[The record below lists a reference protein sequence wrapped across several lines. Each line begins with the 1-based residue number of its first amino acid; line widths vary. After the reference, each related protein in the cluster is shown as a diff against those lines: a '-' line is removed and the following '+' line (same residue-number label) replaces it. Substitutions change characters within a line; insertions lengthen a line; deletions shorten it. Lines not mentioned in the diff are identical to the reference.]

1 MKKKVTRLRP
11 SPNEEARIIR
21 EECDRRR
28 KLRLQQVREQQRE
41 FAHHIRQEV
50 EQKRQRELER
60 LEKELRDEWE
70 QQHREKLHHLQQ
82 LYQESLQL
90 LGQGHRDAKENEPD
104 MGAIARKEV
113 ENYTKA
119 KDRYKDALKEL
130 KSQRLK
136 DHERQNRLINAR
148 KKALQAEKER
158 SARVA
163 SLPLTIQPSQS
174 VETKKQHVVKKIDLN
189 AFATT
194 HYHMSEG
201 TVEREVESNEPT
213 AQEGAELEV
222 RRLEE
227 LQEEEKRRRREQ
239 LEKARHRGMQAMRRE
254 HLTQDHGRLLDELEH
269 MHQADRLRK
278 RQQVSTVPS
287 GIPQPLYMRQEARED
302 FQREMEFALEDVY
315 TGERGDTLVQLVPK
329 PLPALSPAVQDQD
342 LNVTL
347 DETPSQGEEN
357 THPETQQ
364 GHVEQDI
371 SGQVK
376 PSKPAHKQ
384 ALRKLLDRIRSQ
396 RNDWTE
402 PSHASAAEP
411 PAVLTD
417 EIPERDTSIDTG
429 SLTSVEKSKLFPSAP
444 ELERTKQ
451 VSAANSPV
459 PDVPTKRIQEF
470 AEEKEKQ
477 AQQEEELERQ
487 KQEQVALLRELEE
500 QRVKLEQMLLEAQQ
514 EREHLKAAV
523 RAREQQA
530 QRRQPQAPFQ
540 GVPAVSPGP
549 VAELPTLQPPPPAGE
564 DEHARQLQEY
574 QQRLLEQNRI
584 HRRTVEVARQRL
596 EEYKRALQLRYTLTA
611 RAAPPP
617 PPPLPPP
624 LPRLIPQPPF
634 PPPFLPAAVQLP
646 ATPAAPHWVHVRP
659 RSPVGIPTRASDRM
673 ASPPRP
679 PGTGASLHASPVL
692 DEELSF
698 SSSTLSQSPDVS
710 SLTDDIMERVTKH
723 LQERVR
729 PSAFTGDSPIPPTPA
744 AAHLPLQ
751 STPGSLL
758 DSGSGGRAPA
768 AAEDE
773 VETQRRDL
781 REAQRRVAE
790 QREAVLL
797 QQREQLE
804 KLQRQ
809 EAEMEQM
816 RRQRE
821 ALQALM
827 QTNVQPPPGATEVS
841 EPIGR
846 TRRKLLATLLRAIED
861 SSGGSLSHLEEHPGR
876 GGSRSSQE
884 NIPDTSLHQTDPV
897 FPSHVPAGPS
907 SLALPLPT
915 VSSPSS
921 PPRAAKPPVT
931 RVRLATAEQM
941 TEQHELSVIQEV
953 ETPAN
958 VSQAAGPEDSMRV
971 PSYTVDW
978 DLPTVASDRT
988 LQSFGLSN
996 RGQQMT
1002 RGSVSA
1008 GTSSARSRHLED
1020 RWQTE
1025 AEACQHPSETESRKM
1040 SSLSSDSGRGADYSG
1055 PAFTSCRS
1063 PAESAHRTHDSD
1075 CVSVYTTLSSGS
1087 YVTTDPEQNQST
1099 DKSLRRCV
1107 EGQGAALLP
1116 VSSPSTP
1123 SFLTEEGSATQSPGR
1138 AAESLFSDSSIQDI
1152 VDRYTREL
1160 NLSLGAT
1167 GRSTGGSRAEDSGS
1181 SLSQQSLVSPSEG
1194 AGGAEVSG
1202 SLSPVSHAAGTQES
1216 CLQVSQ
1222 RRESSGHLEALSG
1235 NDASRAEGHGHDSFR
1250 PLIGYAADQSSFLPA
1265 DHRDAAMEQLVGQPS
1280 AHSSSI
1286 GQLPGLAGPSS
1297 GVHSDWDS
1305 TLSRMMG
1312 QLSQQSAAHWLSG
1325 GQNQH
1330 HPGHP
1335 AQEPRSTWLEEV
1347 PEESLMV
1354 ALVGELDESA
1364 GHISG
1369 SSGERTRADLGA
1381 PSHLSSSLAAPV
1393 PGPSPQHRPGATD
1406 PLGPTTEAS
1415 ASQSFHQLF
1424 AEVTHNQ
1431 TADPSVTFHPPGQ
1444 ESPVERPADFRS
1456 SVSDD
1461 SAHSDLSPERFRRE
1475 EPVGSVAASLDSL
1488 SLDSLSQLLSSQQQ
1502 SQDSVLLPSLT
1513 TEKVDAVCP
1522 SLTSPAVRGHSLE
1535 NDSAGQ
1541 AKCELG
1547 SSFRSASPVS
1557 EGSMEPAG
1565 EKGILEQSQI
1575 TLVSVTDTTAE
1586 DLETTV
1592 TEEATWGDK
1601 DPDAVEETENQVQMD
1616 SVLQDKNLLDGN
1628 KDQPVCFLEFDWG
1641 PGGDQQ
1647 RRMELFQRSVQRAEE
1662 IKARRAQEKRRQL
1675 KVKGRPLVAAT
1686 CEAKSEPRKQKPDVQ
1701 SKSGSAER
1709 SGSIR
1714 QKRVEPSHEAVD
1726 VQICTTEQRKL
1737 AVSEMH
1743 QRTQRLYE
1751 QLEEVK
1757 QQRTVKVRQE
1767 VYAKNRMKAK
1777 EFHKKTLQ
1785 KLRAKPSLQ

>member
-1 MKKKVTRLRP
+1 MKNKVTRLRP

-50 EQKRQRELER
+50 EQRRQRELER
-60 LEKELRDEWE
+60 LEKELREEWE
-70 QQHREKLHHLQQ
+70 QQHREKLHNLQQ

-119 KDRYKDALKEL
+119 KDRYQDALKEL

-148 KKALQAEKER
+148 KKALQTEKER

-194 HYHMSEG
+194 HYHMAEG

-239 LEKARHRGMQAMRRE
+239 LEKARHRGMRAMRRE
-254 HLTQDHGRLLDELEH
+254 HLTQDRERLLDELEH

-287 GIPQPLYMRQEARED
+287 GIPQPLYRRQEARED

-347 DETPSQGEEN
+347 DETPSQGAEN

-364 GHVEQDI
+364 GSAEQDI

-376 PSKPAHKQ
+376 PSKPAPKQ
-384 ALRKLLDRIRSQ
+384 ALRKLLNRIRSQ

-451 VSAANSPV
+451 VSAANSPL

-477 AQQEEELERQ
+477 AQQEELERQ

-530 QRRQPQAPFQ
+530 QRRQPQAPVQ
-540 GVPAVSPGP
+540 GVPAVTPGP

-564 DEHARQLQEY
+564 DEDARQLQEY

-617 PPPLPPP
+617 PPPPLPPP
-624 LPRLIPQPPF
+624 PPRLIPQPPF
-634 PPPFLPAAVQLP
+634 PPSLLPTAVQLP

-659 RSPVGIPTRASDRM
+659 RSPAGIPTRASDRM

-698 SSSTLSQSPDVS
+698 SSSTLSQSPDAS

-723 LQERVR
+723 LPERVR
-729 PSAFTGDSPIPPTPA
+729 PSAFTGEPPIPPTPA

-751 STPGSLL
+751 STPGPLL
-758 DSGSGGRAPA
+758 DIGSGGRA

-773 VETQRRDL
+773 VETWRRDL

-804 KLQRQ
+804 KLRRQ
-809 EAEMEQM
+809 EAEIEQM

-841 EPIGR
+841 EPVGQ
-846 TRRKLLATLLRAIED
+846 TRRKLLATLLRAIEE
-861 SSGGSLSHLEEHPGR
+861 SSGGTLSHLEEHPGR

-884 NIPDTSLHQTDPV
+884 YVPGTSLHQTDPV
-897 FPSHVPAGPS
+897 FPSDVPAGPS
-907 SLALPLPT
+907 SLVLPLPT

-921 PPRAAKPPVT
+921 PPRAAKPPVA
-931 RVRLATAEQM
+931 RVRLAAAEQM

-958 VSQAAGPEDSMRV
+958 VSQAAGPEDSMKI

-978 DLPTVASDRT
+978 DLPTLASDRT

-996 RGQQMT
+996 RGQQIT

-1008 GTSSARSRHLED
+1008 GTSSARSSHLGD

-1025 AEACQHPSETESRKM
+1025 AEACQDPSETESRKM

-1063 PAESAHRTHDSD
+1063 PAESAHRPRDSD

-1123 SFLTEEGSATQSPGR
+1123 SVLTEEGSATQSPGR
-1138 AAESLFSDSSIQDI
+1138 AVESLFSDSSIQDI

-1167 GRSTGGSRAEDSGS
+1167 GRTTGGSRAEDSGS

-1202 SLSPVSHAAGTQES
+1202 SLSPAPHAAGTQES
-1216 CLQVSQ
+1216 RLQASR
-1222 RRESSGHLEALSG
+1222 RRESSGHLEALSRD
-1235 NDASRAEGHGHDSFR
+1235 DASRAQGHEHDSFR

-1265 DHRDAAMEQLVGQPS
+1265 DHRDAAMEQLLGQPS

-1286 GQLPGLAGPSS
+1286 GQLPGLAGPS
-1297 GVHSDWDS
+1297 GAVHSDWDS

-1312 QLSQQSAAHWLSG
+1312 QLSQQSAAGWLSG
-1325 GQNQH
+1325 GQNQR

-1347 PEESLMV
+1347 LEESLMV

-1364 GHISG
+1364 GHVSG
-1369 SSGERTRADLGA
+1369 SSGERTRVDLGA

-1393 PGPSPQHRPGATD
+1393 PGPSAQHRPGAAD
-1406 PLGPTTEAS
+1406 PLRPPTEAS

-1431 TADPSVTFHPPGQ
+1431 TADPSVTFHPPDQ
-1444 ESPVERPADFRS
+1444 ESPAERPADFRS

-1475 EPVGSVAASLDSL
+1475 EPVGSAAA

-1502 SQDSVLLPSLT
+1502 SQDSVLLPSPT

-1522 SLTSPAVRGHSLE
+1522 SLTIRGRSLE
-1535 NDSAGQ
+1535 NDSAGE

-1592 TEEATWGDK
+1592 TEEATRGDK
-1601 DPDAVEETENQVQMD
+1601 DPDAVEKTENQVQMD
-1616 SVLQDKNLLDGN
+1616 SVRQDKNLLDGN
-1628 KDQPVCFLEFDWG
+1628 EDQPVCFLEFDWG

-1662 IKARRAQEKRRQL
+1662 IKARRAQEKRQQP
-1675 KVKGRPLVAAT
+1675 KVKGCPLVAAN

-1701 SKSGSAER
+1701 STSGSAER
-1709 SGSIR
+1709 SASIR
-1714 QKRVEPSHEAVD
+1714 QKRVQPSNEAGDSRLNCAVD

-1757 QQRTVKVRQE
+1757 QQRTVKNRQE

-1777 EFHKKTLQ
+1777 EFHQKTLQ